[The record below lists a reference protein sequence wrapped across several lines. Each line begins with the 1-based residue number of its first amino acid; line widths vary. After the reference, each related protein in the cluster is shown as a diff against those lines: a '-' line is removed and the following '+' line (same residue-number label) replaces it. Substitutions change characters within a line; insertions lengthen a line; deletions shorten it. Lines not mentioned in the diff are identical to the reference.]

1 MSEAATAI
9 GLVLVLEGALLALF
23 PGLMRRVAEQVLQ
36 SHGDT
41 LRVAGVVSVALG
53 VVLVWLVRG

>member
-1 MSEAATAI
+1 MSEVATAI

-23 PGLMRRVAEQVLQ
+23 PGLMRKVAEQLLQ

>member
-1 MSEAATAI
+1 MSEVATAI

-23 PGLMRRVAEQVLQ
+23 PGLMRRVAEQLLQ
-36 SHGDT
+36 SHGDS
-41 LRVAGVVSVALG
+41 LRVVGVVSVALG